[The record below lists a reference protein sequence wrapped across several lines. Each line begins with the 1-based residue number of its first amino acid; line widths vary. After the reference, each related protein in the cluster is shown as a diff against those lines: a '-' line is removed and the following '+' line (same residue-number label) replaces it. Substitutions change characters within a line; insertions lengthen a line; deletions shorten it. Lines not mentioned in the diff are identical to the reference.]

1 MIQINNL
8 QKKFGAKTAVNID
21 NYIINQGDMLGLV
34 GNNGAGKTTLF
45 RLILDLLQADRGNV
59 TIKDIDVCKS
69 EDWKNFTGA
78 FIDDGFLIDYLTPEE
93 YFHFIGKMYGLK
105 KEEVDERIAPF
116 ERFMN
121 GEVMGQKKFIRNFSA
136 GNKQKIGIISAM
148 LHHPQLLI
156 LDEPFNFLDPSSQ
169 SIIKQLLKKYN
180 EEHGATVIISSH
192 NLNHTVDV
200 CPRIAL
206 LEHGVIIRDIQ
217 NENNSAEKEL
227 EAYFNVSVEEAV
239 EVENNTDEKNID
251 RRINMKQSFSY
262 IIVLLGL
269 MFCLSSCHTSAP
281 RLDYK
286 ALAQASV
293 RLGMDIELTDNHKLY
308 VNAAEWIGTPYRA
321 GGDSRHGTD
330 CSGLVSQLYKKTYR
344 MRLSRS
350 TDGQLKE
357 SNKIA
362 RRNLRE
368 GDLVFFTS
376 RSSRKK
382 VAHVGIYLKDG
393 KFIHASTSQGVIVSS
408 LKEKYYTQ
416 HWLCGGRVK

>member
-1 MIQINNL
+1 
-8 QKKFGAKTAVNID
+8 
-21 NYIINQGDMLGLV
+21 
-34 GNNGAGKTTLF
+34 
-45 RLILDLLQADRGNV
+45 
-59 TIKDIDVCKS
+59 
-69 EDWKNFTGA
+69 
-78 FIDDGFLIDYLTPEE
+78 
-93 YFHFIGKMYGLK
+93 
-105 KEEVDERIAPF
+105 
-116 ERFMN
+116 
-121 GEVMGQKKFIRNFSA
+121 
-136 GNKQKIGIISAM
+136 
-148 LHHPQLLI
+148 
-156 LDEPFNFLDPSSQ
+156 
-169 SIIKQLLKKYN
+169 
-180 EEHGATVIISSH
+180 
-192 NLNHTVDV
+192 
-200 CPRIAL
+200 
-206 LEHGVIIRDIQ
+206 
-217 NENNSAEKEL
+217 
-227 EAYFNVSVEEAV
+227 
-239 EVENNTDEKNID
+239 
-251 RRINMKQSFSY
+251 MKQSFSY

-308 VNAAEWIGTPYRA
+308 VNASEWIGTPYRA

-393 KFIHASTSQGVIVSS
+393 KFIHASTSQGDIVSS
-408 LKEKYYTQ
+408 LNEKYYTQ

>member
-1 MIQINNL
+1 
-8 QKKFGAKTAVNID
+8 
-21 NYIINQGDMLGLV
+21 
-34 GNNGAGKTTLF
+34 
-45 RLILDLLQADRGNV
+45 
-59 TIKDIDVCKS
+59 
-69 EDWKNFTGA
+69 
-78 FIDDGFLIDYLTPEE
+78 
-93 YFHFIGKMYGLK
+93 
-105 KEEVDERIAPF
+105 
-116 ERFMN
+116 
-121 GEVMGQKKFIRNFSA
+121 
-136 GNKQKIGIISAM
+136 
-148 LHHPQLLI
+148 
-156 LDEPFNFLDPSSQ
+156 
-169 SIIKQLLKKYN
+169 
-180 EEHGATVIISSH
+180 
-192 NLNHTVDV
+192 
-200 CPRIAL
+200 
-206 LEHGVIIRDIQ
+206 
-217 NENNSAEKEL
+217 
-227 EAYFNVSVEEAV
+227 
-239 EVENNTDEKNID
+239 
-251 RRINMKQSFSY
+251 MKQSFSY
-262 IIVLLGL
+262 VIVLLGL

-286 ALAQASV
+286 VLAQASV

-382 VAHVGIYLKDG
+382 VAHVGTYLKDG

>member
-1 MIQINNL
+1 
-8 QKKFGAKTAVNID
+8 
-21 NYIINQGDMLGLV
+21 
-34 GNNGAGKTTLF
+34 
-45 RLILDLLQADRGNV
+45 
-59 TIKDIDVCKS
+59 
-69 EDWKNFTGA
+69 
-78 FIDDGFLIDYLTPEE
+78 
-93 YFHFIGKMYGLK
+93 
-105 KEEVDERIAPF
+105 
-116 ERFMN
+116 
-121 GEVMGQKKFIRNFSA
+121 
-136 GNKQKIGIISAM
+136 
-148 LHHPQLLI
+148 
-156 LDEPFNFLDPSSQ
+156 
-169 SIIKQLLKKYN
+169 
-180 EEHGATVIISSH
+180 
-192 NLNHTVDV
+192 
-200 CPRIAL
+200 
-206 LEHGVIIRDIQ
+206 
-217 NENNSAEKEL
+217 
-227 EAYFNVSVEEAV
+227 
-239 EVENNTDEKNID
+239 
-251 RRINMKQSFSY
+251 MKQSFSY
-262 IIVLLGL
+262 VIVLLGL

-293 RLGMDIELTDNHKLY
+293 RLGMDIELTDNHKL
-308 VNAAEWIGTPYRA
+308 YRA

>member
-1 MIQINNL
+1 
-8 QKKFGAKTAVNID
+8 
-21 NYIINQGDMLGLV
+21 
-34 GNNGAGKTTLF
+34 
-45 RLILDLLQADRGNV
+45 
-59 TIKDIDVCKS
+59 
-69 EDWKNFTGA
+69 
-78 FIDDGFLIDYLTPEE
+78 
-93 YFHFIGKMYGLK
+93 
-105 KEEVDERIAPF
+105 
-116 ERFMN
+116 
-121 GEVMGQKKFIRNFSA
+121 
-136 GNKQKIGIISAM
+136 
-148 LHHPQLLI
+148 
-156 LDEPFNFLDPSSQ
+156 
-169 SIIKQLLKKYN
+169 
-180 EEHGATVIISSH
+180 
-192 NLNHTVDV
+192 
-200 CPRIAL
+200 
-206 LEHGVIIRDIQ
+206 
-217 NENNSAEKEL
+217 
-227 EAYFNVSVEEAV
+227 
-239 EVENNTDEKNID
+239 
-251 RRINMKQSFSY
+251 MKQSFSY

-269 MFCLSSCHTSAP
+269 MSCLSSCHTSAP

-293 RLGMDIELTDNHKLY
+293 RLGMDIELTDNHKLD

>member
-1 MIQINNL
+1 
-8 QKKFGAKTAVNID
+8 
-21 NYIINQGDMLGLV
+21 
-34 GNNGAGKTTLF
+34 
-45 RLILDLLQADRGNV
+45 
-59 TIKDIDVCKS
+59 
-69 EDWKNFTGA
+69 
-78 FIDDGFLIDYLTPEE
+78 
-93 YFHFIGKMYGLK
+93 
-105 KEEVDERIAPF
+105 
-116 ERFMN
+116 
-121 GEVMGQKKFIRNFSA
+121 
-136 GNKQKIGIISAM
+136 
-148 LHHPQLLI
+148 
-156 LDEPFNFLDPSSQ
+156 
-169 SIIKQLLKKYN
+169 
-180 EEHGATVIISSH
+180 
-192 NLNHTVDV
+192 
-200 CPRIAL
+200 
-206 LEHGVIIRDIQ
+206 
-217 NENNSAEKEL
+217 
-227 EAYFNVSVEEAV
+227 
-239 EVENNTDEKNID
+239 
-251 RRINMKQSFSY
+251 MKQSFSY

-321 GGDSRHGTD
+321 GGDNRHVTD